1 MNQLFKFF
9 RFDFLKLTVFIL
21 PFILITNKVLADKT
35 DSLFQS
41 DEIVNLELR
50 SDFSAIQAGRAENPK
65 EFQGELI
72 YHAQDGKP
80 VKFTIKINARGDF
93 RRNPAN
99 CNFPP
104 LSLNFKK
111 SEVKNTL
118 FDNQDKLK
126 LVTPCQG
133 DSYVIDEYL
142 IYKMYNQVTDLSFK
156 VRLVNILYFDTGK
169 GKKLFEKYSFFIE
182 HEDQVGER
190 NNSHETKRILTPYD
204 LDRESFKKMAFF
216 QYMIGNK
223 DWFITSKK
231 NIVIMQPNDTTL
243 APYAVPYDFDFAAF
257 VNADYTKPRDI
268 PDEFLQTRRVY
279 KGICY
284 TTAEYNEIF
293 AFYKSLRPSFGSTN
307 DNMPLISKS
316 EKRRHL
322 ECLNSFYDI
331 IGSKEMVKQEFIDK
345 CETRKNYNLPEK

>member
-1 MNQLFKFF
+1 MIQLFLFL
-9 RFDFLKLTVFIL
+9 RFNFLKLSVFIL
-21 PFILITNKVLADKT
+21 PFIFITNTALADKT

-41 DEIVNLELR
+41 DEIVNFELR
-50 SDFSAIQAGRAENPK
+50 SDFSAIQAGRVENPL
-65 EFQGELI
+65 EFDGELI
-72 YHAQDGKP
+72 YHTQDGKAI
-80 VKFTIKINARGDF
+80 KFTLKINARGDF
-93 RRNPAN
+93 RRNPVN

-104 LSLNFKK
+104 LLLNFKK

-118 FDNQDKLK
+118 FDDQDKLK
-126 LVTPCQG
+126 LVTPCQE

-142 IYKMYNQVTDLSFK
+142 IYKMYNQVTDRSFK

-182 HEDQVGER
+182 HVDQVGER
-190 NNSHETKRILTPYD
+190 NNSLEIKKVLTPYD
-204 LDRESFKKMAFF
+204 LDRETFKRMAFF

-231 NIVIMQPNDTTL
+231 NVVIMQPNDTTL
-243 APYAVPYDFDFAAF
+243 TPYAVPYDFDFAAF
-257 VNADYTKPRDI
+257 VNADYTKPKDI

-279 KGICY
+279 KGICF
-284 TTAEYNEIF
+284 TTEEYNEVF

-316 EKRRHL
+316 DKRRHL
-322 ECLNSFYDI
+322 ECLNSFYEI
-331 IGSKEMVKQEFIDK
+331 IGSKDMIKQEFIDK
-345 CETRKNYNLPEK
+345 CETRKDYNLPEK